1 MEPPSFSPSVSL
13 SFLAPCLRNNSN
25 RPSAFV
31 FEALHSI
38 LLIQVTFHHVVVYKN
53 CADIY
58 KSGAKISGVYKI
70 NPDGLGEF
78 EVYCDQKTAGGGW
91 IVFQKRQDGSVDF
104 YRAWNDYKQGFGN
117 LKGEFWLGLDK
128 INRLTVS
135 GRYKLRVDLADLQQQ
150 TAYAEYSSFAVMSE
164 RLKYKLSLGSYS
176 GRSCYHTPI
185 FSPKVSKMKLSMSL
199 VNTRHVM

>member
-1 MEPPSFSPSVSL
+1 MEPPSFSPSLSL
-13 SFLAPCLRNNSN
+13 SFLAPCLLNNSN

-135 GRYKLRVDLADLQQQ
+135 GRYKKASRGL
-150 TAYAEYSSFAVMSE
+150 
-164 RLKYKLSLGSYS
+164 
-176 GRSCYHTPI
+176 GRSSATNSICRVQLIRCHERKAEIQTE
-185 FSPKVSKMKLSMSL
+185 FGKLF
-199 VNTRHVM
+199 R